1 MRMLGGYG
9 TATGKPA
16 RHGYVVAR
24 SSRRKGEANASP
36 EETNHPLGKQEDRP
50 GRPAT
55 GRRFRAEDA
64 GGRGDR
70 GQ

>member
-24 SSRRKGEANASP
+24 SSNSEGEGADTSP
-36 EETNHPLGKQEDRP
+36 GCLAAADLLARP
-50 GRPAT
+50 
-55 GRRFRAEDA
+55 
-64 GGRGDR
+64 
-70 GQ
+70 